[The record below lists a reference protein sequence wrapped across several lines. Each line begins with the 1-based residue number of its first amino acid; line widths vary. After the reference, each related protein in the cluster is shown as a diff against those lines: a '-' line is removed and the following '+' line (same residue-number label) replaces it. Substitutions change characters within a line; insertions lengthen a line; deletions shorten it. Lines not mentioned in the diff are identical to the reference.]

1 MILNLFKIMLSFQEK
16 CDDRAQ
22 KKRSKSRKT
31 IIKRKVSIENFN
43 TIEDG
48 IIDLDSNSLNSRC
61 SHVKNHCEALKDCA
75 SIDQYTSKFK
85 ELSEDRQNLLQVV
98 ASHEKEIDF
107 LNSIISQFVD
117 LNELMKIKQKSTY
130 DEGARIWEIP
140 SFVVQQRKT
149 VFPKLQRAQLKE
161 AVQNEI
167 KNRKIVF
174 KQSISPMINPSR
186 IENDEEKLQKP
197 SVNISL
203 MGDTDN
209 RPVTSAARYRQG
221 SMLHRALEDES
232 RKSPM
237 LRKQKH

>member
-1 MILNLFKIMLSFQEK
+1 M
-16 CDDRAQ
+16 
-22 KKRSKSRKT
+22 
-31 IIKRKVSIENFN
+31 
-43 TIEDG
+43 
-48 IIDLDSNSLNSRC
+48 
-61 SHVKNHCEALKDCA
+61 KNHCEAPKDIS

-85 ELSEDRQNLLQVV
+85 ELSEDRQNLLQVIN
-98 ASHEKEIDF
+98 SHEKEIDF

-130 DEGARIWEIP
+130 DESSRIWKIP

-197 SVNISL
+197 AVNNSL

-209 RPVTSAARYRQG
+209 RPVTSAG
-221 SMLHRALEDES
+221 STGRDQCYIEH
-232 RKSPM
+232 
-237 LRKQKH
+237 